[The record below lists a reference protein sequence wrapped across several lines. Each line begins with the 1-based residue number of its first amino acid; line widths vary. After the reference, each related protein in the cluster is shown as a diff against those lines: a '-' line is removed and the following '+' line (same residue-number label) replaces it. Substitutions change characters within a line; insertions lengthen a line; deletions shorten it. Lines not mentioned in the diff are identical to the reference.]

1 MDFQIDATAV
11 GRRLKFLNA
20 IDKHSPPLMPIRVGR
35 CCKAKDLMAVLR
47 KLTSLYPAPVKRTTI
62 LNVLIDNPK
71 PAFLC
76 QPRMGIAKQER

>member
-35 CCKAKDLMAVLR
+35 CCKAKDFMAVLT
-47 KLTSLYPAPVKRTTI
+47 KITSLYPAPVKGTTTLKI
-62 LNVLIDNPK
+62 GRAHV
-71 PAFLC
+71 
-76 QPRMGIAKQER
+76 